1 MTEHAADERSWR
13 SEQDPYTRR
22 QSGWVGWVVFG
33 AMMILFL
40 GAWHVFLGVV
50 SLWREEIFVT
60 GRNEMPVDV
69 SYTDWGWVHITV
81 GVFALVVGACVLRGY
96 LWARLV
102 GVWFAFL
109 SAFVNLAFL
118 PAYPIWSALMI
129 AIDVIVMWALVVH
142 GGELRREP
150 LDDEL

>member
-1 MTEHAADERSWR
+1 MTEHASGERSWR

-81 GVFALVVGACVLRGY
+81 GVFALGEGFGVRQDSRHCRHAIGALR
-96 LWARLV
+96 
-102 GVWFAFL
+102 
-109 SAFVNLAFL
+109 
-118 PAYPIWSALMI
+118 PAGIRTATI
-129 AIDVIVMWALVVH
+129 
-142 GGELRREP
+142 EP
-150 LDDEL
+150 LTRLSLIR